1 MIHNHLQA
9 LLVDAD
15 HHPGLLAL
23 HAEAH
28 VQGALVLLGL
38 PAPPQPTVPV
48 GGQGEGRREGE
59 GQAGAS
65 GGGSRPGVR
74 AGVAEDGHLRREHA
88 LQGVQHV
95 CKSRGRGETQV
106 FKGEATQASVG
117 VKAARTETET
127 LSRLEWYRDQD
138 KTKTVYINN
147 KKSQLNRTNDQYLF
161 ELIFFFA
168 STLMEQLHFFSASYL
183 LITFFNVFL
192 LFGKKKE
199 SNS

>member
-23 HAEAH
+23 HAVAH

-38 PAPPQPTVPV
+38 PAPPRPIVQV

-74 AGVAEDGHLRREHA
+74 AGVAEDGQLRREHA
-88 LQGVQHV
+88 LQRIRHV

-117 VKAARTETET
+117 VKAAQTESKT
-127 LSRLEWYRDQD
+127 LSRQEGYRDQD
-138 KTKTVYINN
+138 ETKTVYINN
-147 KKSQLNRTNDQYLF
+147 KKK
-161 ELIFFFA
+161 
-168 STLMEQLHFFSASYL
+168 
-183 LITFFNVFL
+183 ITTKQN
-192 LFGKKKE
+192 K
-199 SNS
+199 